1 MAQQILRLPEL
12 VRIAKGI
19 DRSVTARAHRPQI
32 RENDC
37 VWRCHR
43 DCVRSHCDLYCIGLG
58 DQLVRHVSPVH
69 HTNQN
74 QTANNTAADTQ
85 VMISRRSSSDI
96 SRGPMLQSGQR
107 ATDRALDFVIR
118 NCRSDRDRV

>member
-1 MAQQILRLPEL
+1 MKKIVFGA
-12 VRIAKGI
+12 VIAI
-19 DRSVTARAHRPQI
+19 ACAVIAI
-32 RENDC
+32 FI
-37 VWRCHR
+37 
-43 DCVRSHCDLYCIGLG
+43 CIGLG

-74 QTANNTAADTQ
+74 QTANNTPADAQ

-107 ATDRALDFVIR
+107 ATDRGLDIVIR

>member
-1 MAQQILRLPEL
+1 MKEIVFGA
-12 VRIAKGI
+12 VIAI
-19 DRSVTARAHRPQI
+19 ACAVIAI
-32 RENDC
+32 FI
-37 VWRCHR
+37 
-43 DCVRSHCDLYCIGLG
+43 CIGLG

-74 QTANNTAADTQ
+74 QTANNTPADTQ

-107 ATDRALDFVIR
+107 AMFETLTGEEIHRLLKSRTPNREFVIPTGF
-118 NCRSDRDRV
+118 D

>member
-1 MAQQILRLPEL
+1 ML
-12 VRIAKGI
+12 
-19 DRSVTARAHRPQI
+19 
-32 RENDC
+32 
-37 VWRCHR
+37 
-43 DCVRSHCDLYCIGLG
+43 
-58 DQLVRHVSPVH
+58 DQLVRHVSPIH
-69 HTNQN
+69 HTIQN

-107 ATDRALDFVIR
+107 ATNRGLDFAIR